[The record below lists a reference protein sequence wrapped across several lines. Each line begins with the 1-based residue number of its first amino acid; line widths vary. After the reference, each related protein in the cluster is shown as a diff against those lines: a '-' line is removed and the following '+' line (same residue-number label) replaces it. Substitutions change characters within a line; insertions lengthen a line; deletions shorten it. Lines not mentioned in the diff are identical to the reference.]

1 MRRIGRLIYNILP
14 YYIVK
19 KLVFHW
25 SGEGYYI
32 MTPKNSAAEWSA
44 TGLEIDYG
52 EWLMIADE
60 AALMKE
66 RKVIE
71 GHLNANQRK
80 LDDLKKR
87 MAI

>member
-1 MRRIGRLIYNILP
+1 MSYVLRS
-14 YYIVK
+14 VQTA
-19 KLVFHW
+19 V
-25 SGEGYYI
+25 
-32 MTPKNSAAEWSA
+32 AAEH
-44 TGLEIDYG
+44 
-52 EWLMIADE
+52 MIADE

-87 MAI
+87 MAT